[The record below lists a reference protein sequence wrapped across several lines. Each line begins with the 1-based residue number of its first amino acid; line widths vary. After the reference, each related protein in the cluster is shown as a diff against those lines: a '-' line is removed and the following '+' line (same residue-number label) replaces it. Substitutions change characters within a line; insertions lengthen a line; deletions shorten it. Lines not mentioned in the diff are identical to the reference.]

1 MDTDSQFSSM
11 LPLLLMKDDLNSTS
25 DSLMLMMMMQT
36 IGNQPIGMEQ
46 VNIYIFLKNFNPN
59 AVGIQIKNN
68 ATSIIQN

>member
-11 LPLLLMKDDLNSTS
+11 LPLLLMKDDSNSTS